1 MTAARSAKF
10 RLYRWRKAST
20 PPPAPPA
27 LRQNCRSSKS
37 PAPAR
42 TARRHHR
49 FGHDPFRKPENRSS
63 PGQALS
69 ESCPKNTA
77 LSRPRG
83 FMPSEKLAAPSAGRP
98 LSPGAVALMLMLCLS
113 WGFNQIAVK
122 LVLPDVPPM
131 LQALTRSVGALPVL
145 LIIGWLRGAK
155 FFERD
160 GTLWAGL
167 SAGILFGIEFVLI
180 YRGLLLTSASRAV
193 VFLYTAP
200 VFVALGSYLFLGER
214 RRASQWGGLG
224 VSLAGGA
231 LAMGVPQANVDA
243 NVLLGDL
250 LIVAGG
256 ALWAATTLLVKATA
270 LLRAPPEN
278 ALGYEVALSIPI
290 LGVAAW
296 ISGETITRPPGPL
309 ALSLMA
315 YQAIWVVGLTF
326 LLWFTLVKTYSAS
339 KLSAFTFITP
349 LFGVVASYF
358 IMHDT
363 LTPVFG
369 AAALL
374 VIAGLYLV
382 NRPNTSGPKVVP
394 DPNVPA

>member
-1 MTAARSAKF
+1 MSSEPMT
-10 RLYRWRKAST
+10 T
-20 PPPAPPA
+20 
-27 LRQNCRSSKS
+27 
-37 PAPAR
+37 
-42 TARRHHR
+42 
-49 FGHDPFRKPENRSS
+49 
-63 PGQALS
+63 
-69 ESCPKNTA
+69 
-77 LSRPRG
+77 
-83 FMPSEKLAAPSAGRP
+83 PSAGLP

-131 LQALTRSVGALPVL
+131 LQALIRSSGALPVL
-145 LIIGWLRGAK
+145 LIIGRLRGVK
-155 FFERD
+155 FFARD
-160 GTLWAGL
+160 GTLWPGL
-167 SAGILFGIEFVLI
+167 SAGVIFGIEFVAI

-200 VFVALGSYLFLGER
+200 FFVALGSYLFLGER
-214 RRASQWGGLG
+214 LRASQWGGLALCFAG
-224 VSLAGGA
+224 VA
-231 LAMGVPQANVDA
+231 LAIGVPQANVDA
-243 NVLLGDL
+243 NVLIGDL

-256 ALWAATTLLVKATA
+256 AMWAATTLLVKATA
-270 LLRAPPEN
+270 LIRAPAEKG
-278 ALGYEVALSIPI
+278 LGYQVALSIPI
-290 LGVAAW
+290 LALAAW
-296 ISGETITRPPGPL
+296 ISGERITHIPGAL
-309 ALSLMA
+309 SLSLMA

-326 LLWFTLVKTYSAS
+326 LLWFALVKTYSAS

-363 LTPVFG
+363 LTLAFG

-382 NRPNTSGPKVVP
+382 NRPQVSASEIVP